1 MSDREFHIL
10 QSAKL
15 RDLLNQYGSG
25 LLKGPALVAWYDQLY
40 DELRKQSNLP
50 GVRENQPLAAAFGV
64 HLATIGAAGVGG
76 AASAER
82 KRARGTSKGAGSLA
96 FALAEHLVRLDAERA
111 PGGTP
116 SEFLPVCG
124 VRALGAL
131 LARES
136 EPHASTLLPLLLES
150 ADDFRFRVRQ
160 TVPLALADAF
170 ADRGAL
176 LLRVESA
183 WLEGFFQASV
193 YLRTL
198 SDPLLAGMLR
208 DVDDNGVPVAERV
221 AAAFEKS
228 LGLLQDAPR
237 SAMRYPG
244 YKELEET
251 LVLTVKVLSA
261 KLGAPLFE
269 ALNQYAKAR
278 DPRTRTLVEQLL
290 SAIATHGRTKGEH
303 ARVRATLS
311 ASEPPLRDPTV
322 YVGKTRNRSKRR
334 ERTS

>member
-1 MSDREFHIL
+1 MSDREFHVL

-15 RDLLNQYGSG
+15 RDLLNQFGLG
-25 LLKGPALVAWYDQLY
+25 LLKGPALIAWYDQLY

-64 HLATIGAAGVGG
+64 HLATIGAEGVGG
-76 AASAER
+76 GPEKKGAKGA
-82 KRARGTSKGAGSLA
+82 SKGTGSLA
-96 FALAEHLVRLDAERA
+96 FVLAEHLVRLDAERA

-136 EPHASTLLPLLLES
+136 EPHASVLLPLLLES

-176 LLRVESA
+176 LLRVEDE

-198 SDPLLAGMLR
+198 SDPFLAGMLR
-208 DVDDNGVPVAERV
+208 DVDDNGVAVAERV
-221 AAAFEKS
+221 AAVFGKS

-269 ALNQYAKAR
+269 ALNKYAKAR